1 MGFRDLLG
9 NSVFIRAVLVL
20 WIVSSVFVVFLLSK
34 IDAIVHGTLYNFGL
48 RFDLSWAGPYWAFAR
63 LLYVCLAVPSVLSAI
78 ALTFSFLNKND
89 KKVKRVPKVVNNKPN
104 GNKVQPQPLKEE
116 NHMVV
121 SCPSCKRVF
130 GKPLVMLDFS
140 SGKTRLVNVCPYCNH
155 VLGSA
160 DEEDSDVDVQFAD
173 LNKKEVKQK

>member
-1 MGFRDLLG
+1 MGLRDLLG

-20 WIVSSVFVVFLLSK
+20 WIVSSVFVVFLLTR
-34 IDAIVHGTLYNFGL
+34 IDAIVHGTLYDFGL
-48 RFDLSWAGPYWAFAR
+48 QFDLAWAGPYWAFTR
-63 LLYVCLAVPSVLSAI
+63 LLYACLAVPSILSAV
-78 ALTFSFLNKND
+78 ALTFSFLNKGE
-89 KKVKRVPKVVNNKPN
+89 KKVKRVPKVVESKPSV
-104 GNKVQPQPLKEE
+104 NKVQPQPVKED

-155 VLGSA
+155 VLGDA
-160 DEEDSDVDVQFAD
+160 DEKASDVDVQVVD
-173 LNKKEVKQK
+173 LNKKEVNHK